1 MDINSLI
8 IETMKFFAG
17 DAKRIQHF
25 IKVHSFAKLIA
36 QGEGLDDITLN
47 TLEAAAVVHDTGIK
61 PAEEKYGQCDG
72 KLQEKE
78 GPAVA
83 RPLLNKCGAT
93 DEQIDRICFLI
104 AHHHTYNNIDAQDY
118 QILVEADFLVNVY
131 EDGIANVDTIR
142 DKIFRTATGAEMLNV
157 MFGKD

>member
-1 MDINSLI
+1 MDINKLI
-8 IETMKFFAG
+8 IETINFFAG

-25 IKVHSFAKLIA
+25 IKVHSFAKIIA
-36 QGEGLDDITLN
+36 EGEGLDGIALN

-61 PAEEKYGQCDG
+61 PAEAKYGQCDG

-83 RPLLNKCGAT
+83 APLLGKCGAT

-104 AHHHTYNNIDAQDY
+104 AHHHTYNNIDSKDY
-118 QILVEADFLVNVY
+118 QILVEADFLVNIY
-131 EDGIANVDTIR
+131 EDGIASVATIR
-142 DKIFRTATGAEMLNV
+142 NKIFRTTTGCELLNV
-157 MFGKD
+157 MFSKN